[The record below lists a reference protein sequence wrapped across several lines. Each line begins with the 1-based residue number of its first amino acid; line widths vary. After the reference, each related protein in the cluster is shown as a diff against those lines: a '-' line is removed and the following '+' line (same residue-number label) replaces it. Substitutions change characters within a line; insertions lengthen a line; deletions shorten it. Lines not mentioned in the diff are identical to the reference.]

1 MKGWV
6 HLLKASPRC
15 ISYFK
20 WRLSSHPH
28 ELKAARHV
36 DSRVFR
42 NFSGPALPQSYHC
55 EYCTAYLP
63 AAMEGDS
70 FTFFGGKKTAKKKV
84 NFGSTGL
91 PLQLFTCYLFGTSM
105 QIADP
110 IYESLNMRSKMLQ
123 YFETCFNKNL

>member
-1 MKGWV
+1 MKGCV

-36 DSRVFR
+36 DSSLQKFFWSSFV
-42 NFSGPALPQSYHC
+42 SVILLWVLHSLPPSSYGRRFFH
-55 EYCTAYLP
+55 LFWRKK
-63 AAMEGDS
+63 AA
-70 FTFFGGKKTAKKKV
+70 KKV
-84 NFGSTGL
+84 NFGSTEL

-105 QIADP
+105 QVADP
-110 IYESLNMRSKMLQ
+110 IYESLNLRSKMLQ